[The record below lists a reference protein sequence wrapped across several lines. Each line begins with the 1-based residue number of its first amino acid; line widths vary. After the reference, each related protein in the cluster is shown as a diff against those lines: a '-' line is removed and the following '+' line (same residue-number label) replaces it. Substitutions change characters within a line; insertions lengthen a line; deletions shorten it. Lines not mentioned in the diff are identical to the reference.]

1 MRSRVVFTAVMAAC
15 LAASAGCGSNGRHPV
30 SGMVLYNG
38 QPAVG
43 ASVTFVRKG
52 ADAGTDHEAAQG
64 VVQDDGT
71 FTLAGPA
78 GKGAP
83 PGEYIVLVEWKEG
96 AGKVKGR
103 SPGLNAPDRLKKRY
117 LDPNKPL
124 LTATVDTKTNKLP
137 PFELK

>member
-1 MRSRVVFTAVMAAC
+1 MRSRVVFTAVIAAFA
-15 LAASAGCGSNGRHPV
+15 AASAGCGSSGRHPV
-30 SGMVLYNG
+30 SGKVLCNG

-52 ADAGTDHEAAQG
+52 ADAGPDHEAAQG
-64 VVQDDGT
+64 IVQDDGT
-71 FTLAGPA
+71 FTLSGPG

-96 AGKVKGR
+96 AGKLKGR
-103 SPGLNAPDRLKKRY
+103 SPSLNAPDRLKKRY

-124 LTATVDTKTNKLP
+124 LTATVDTKANQLP

>member
-1 MRSRVVFTAVMAAC
+1 MRSRVVFTAAIAA
-15 LAASAGCGSNGRHPV
+15 LFAALAGCGSTGRHPV
-30 SGMVLYNG
+30 SGKVLYNG

-52 ADAGTDHEAAQG
+52 AGAATDHEAAQG

-71 FTLAGPA
+71 FTLAGPT

-124 LTATVDTKTNKLP
+124 LTATVETKTTQLP

>member
-1 MRSRVVFTAVMAAC
+1 MRTRVVFTAVIAAC

-30 SGMVLYNG
+30 YGKVLYNG
-38 QPAVG
+38 EPAVG
-43 ASVTFVRKG
+43 ANVTFVRKG
-52 ADAGTDHEAAQG
+52 AAPGTDNQAIQG

-83 PGEYIVLVEWKEG
+83 PGDYVVLVEWKEG

-103 SPGLNAPDRLKKRY
+103 SPGLNAP
-117 LDPNKPL
+117 
-124 LTATVDTKTNKLP
+124 
-137 PFELK
+137 